1 MDPLFDFDRIIAILK
16 VSYDTGPTPSVTLI
30 SDTLHDPYHVLVST
44 IISLRT
50 KDQVT
55 LEASRRL
62 FAEADDIYTLQRMD
76 EQRIA
81 ELIYPA
87 GFYKTKAANLKRI
100 ADILINEYGGQV
112 PDSIEEMLKLPGVG
126 RKTANLV
133 MILGFDKPGM
143 CVDTH
148 VHTIANRLGWVN
160 TNTPDKTE
168 FALRDLIPQK
178 YWKVLNDYL
187 VSFGQ
192 RVCVPVSPFCSKCGL
207 NDICRRN
214 GVKKSR

>member
-1 MDPLFDFDRIIAILK
+1 MNPLSDFDHIIAVLK
-16 VSYDTGPTPSVTLI
+16 ESYQSGNTPSVTLI
-30 SDTLHDPYHVLVST
+30 SGINKDPYHILIST

-55 LEASRRL
+55 LSASERL
-62 FAEADDIYTLQRMD
+62 FAEADDIYALHRME

-87 GFYKTKAANLKRI
+87 GFYRTKASNMKKI
-100 ADILINEYGGQV
+100 ADTVISEYGGSI
-112 PDSIEEMLKLPGVG
+112 PDSIDELLKLPGVG

-133 MILGFDKPGM
+133 MILGFDKDGM

-148 VHTIANRLGWVN
+148 VHTIANRLGWVS
-160 TNTPDKTE
+160 TKHPDQTE
-168 FALRDLIPQK
+168 FALRDLIPVR

-187 VSFGQ
+187 VSYGQ
-192 RVCVPVSPFCSKCGL
+192 RICVPVSPFCSKCGL
-207 NDICRRN
+207 NDICRRA
-214 GVKKSR
+214 GVNRSR

>member
-1 MDPLFDFDRIIAILK
+1 MDPLHDFDRIVAILK
-16 VSYDTGPTPSVTLI
+16 QAYDSGPTPSVTLI
-30 SDTLHDPYHVLVST
+30 SNTLKDPYHVLVST

-55 LEASRRL
+55 LTASERL
-62 FAEADDIYTLQRMD
+62 FAEANDVFALQRME

-87 GFYKTKAANLKRI
+87 GFYKTKAGNLKKI
-100 ADILINEYGGQV
+100 ADILISDYNGQV

-148 VHTIANRLGWVN
+148 VHTIANRLGWVT

-178 YWKVLNDYL
+178 YWKILNDYL

-192 RVCVPVSPFCSKCGL
+192 RICVPVSPFCSQCGL
-207 NDICRRN
+207 NDICRKV

>member
-1 MDPLFDFDRIIAILK
+1 MDPLFDFDRIIDILK

-44 IISLRT
+44 IISLLT
-50 KDQVT
+50 KYQVT

-62 FAEADDIYTLQRMD
+62 FAEADDIDALQKIS
-76 EQRIA
+76 EERIA

-148 VHTIANRLGWVN
+148 VHTIANRLGWVR

-187 VSFGQ
+187 VSYGQ
-192 RVCVPVSPFCSKCGL
+192 RICVPVSPFCSKCGL
-207 NDICRRN
+207 NDICGKN
-214 GVKKSR
+214 GVQRNR

>member
-1 MDPLFDFDRIIAILK
+1 MEPLYDFERIIGILEQ
-16 VSYDTGPTPSVTLI
+16 SYREGPTPSVTLI
-30 SDTLHDPYHVLVST
+30 SDTLKDPYHVLTST

-62 FAEADDIYTLQRMD
+62 FAEADDIYALQRMD
-76 EQRIA
+76 ESRIA

-87 GFYKTKAANLKRI
+87 GFYKTKAANLKKI
-100 ADILINEYGGQV
+100 ADIIIAEYGGQV

-148 VHTIANRLGWVN
+148 VHTIANRLGWV
-160 TNTPDKTE
+160 TTSTPDKTE

-192 RVCVPVSPFCSKCGL
+192 RTCVPVSPFCSKCGL
-207 NDICRRN
+207 NDICGKV
-214 GVKKSR
+214 GVNRSR